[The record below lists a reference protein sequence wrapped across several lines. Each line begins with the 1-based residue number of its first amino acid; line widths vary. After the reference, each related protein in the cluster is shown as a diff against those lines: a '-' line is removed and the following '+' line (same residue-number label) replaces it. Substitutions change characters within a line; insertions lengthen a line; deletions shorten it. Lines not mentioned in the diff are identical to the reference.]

1 MRTSFIASDRIFEK
15 RLAQDAG
22 FRAHL
27 KQTGKRTLANGRA
40 LADDAL
46 LAKLLLLGLKVDHN
60 QLDQWSR

>member
-1 MRTSFIASDRIFEK
+1 LGYGTTAF
-15 RLAQDAG
+15 AQNS
-22 FRAHL
+22 R
-27 KQTGKRTLANGRA
+27 KRTLANGRA